1 MRTKGALV
9 WDFHQPW
16 SIEEIEIGEPRHG
29 EVKVALHAAG
39 LCHSDHHLMTGDIPM
54 AAFPILGG
62 HEGAGVIT
70 ELGTGVEGLA
80 VGDHVVMSFIPACGA
95 CPPCQAGMRN
105 LCDLGMGLLAGAS
118 VSDGSFRVQT
128 AAGQDVVA
136 MSLLGTFAPWAV
148 VHQCSVVK
156 IDPDIPFDVACL
168 VGCGVT
174 TGYGSAVRTAGVRP
188 GEDVAII
195 GVGGV
200 GTAALQGA
208 RLAGARRIFAVD
220 PVNWK
225 RERAVEFGATHTYP
239 DVERAMAGIAEVTR
253 GAMCRKVIVTVG
265 RAEGKD
271 VESWLGLV
279 AKGGTCVLTAM
290 GNVLDADTTLSLAGL
305 TLLQKSLRGSI
316 FGGGN
321 PQFDI
326 PELLTLYRLGQLN
339 LDDMVTRS
347 YTLEQINE
355 GYRDM
360 LEGRNIRGVIRYTD
374 ADRA

>member
-1 MRTKGALV
+1 MKTKGALV
-9 WDFHQPW
+9 WDFDQPW
-16 SIEEIEIGEPRHG
+16 SVEEIDIGDPRHG
-29 EVKVALHAAG
+29 EVKVRLEAAG

-70 ELGTGVEGLA
+70 EIGPGVRDLA
-80 VGDHVVMSFIPACGA
+80 VGDHVVMSFIPACGSCPA
-95 CPPCQAGMRN
+95 CQRGLRN

-118 VSDGSFRVQT
+118 VSDGSFRIHSH
-128 AAGQDVVA
+128 GRDVVA

-148 VHQCSVVK
+148 VHEFSVVK
-156 IDPDIPFDVACL
+156 IDPDIPFEVACL

-174 TGYGSAVRTAGVRP
+174 TGYGSAVRTAAVTP
-188 GEDVAII
+188 GDDVAIV

-200 GTAALQGA
+200 GIAALQGA
-208 RLAGARRIFAVD
+208 RLAGARRIVAIDPVPWKRARAVD
-220 PVNWK
+220 
-225 RERAVEFGATHTYP
+225 FGATHTFP
-239 DVERAMAGIAEVTR
+239 DVADALSGIADLTG

-265 RAEGKD
+265 RAEGAH
-271 VESWLGLV
+271 VESWLALT

-290 GNVLDADTTLSLAGL
+290 GNVLATDATLNLAGL

-321 PQFDI
+321 PQHDI
-326 PELLTLYRLGQLN
+326 PELLTLYRLGLIN
-339 LDDMVTRS
+339 LDDMVTRT
-347 YTLEQINE
+347 YALEEIND

-360 LEGRNIRGVIRYTD
+360 LEGRNVRGVIRYTA
-374 ADRA
+374 ADHG